1 MRVISQ
7 SETEGTKHLML
18 NIHIIQ
24 TTQSM
29 IKANVKLKFDDSV
42 QISGQNEVHK

>member
-1 MRVISQ
+1 MSLRVISQ
-7 SETEGTKHLML
+7 SETEGTKHL
-18 NIHIIQ
+18 
-24 TTQSM
+24 M